1 MPTYRNGD
9 RYQGDDD
16 TWRFKPATVMWIIG
30 CLGAIF
36 LALVAAVWTGI
47 GLISHIEE
55 RLAQS
60 NQRIALL
67 EQQQVAS
74 RETDLRLERQ
84 TAELVANFSMR
95 MEKLEV
101 KIDRLLMDGASRQ
114 SPKSRSGG
122 Y

>member
-1 MPTYRNGD
+1 MPSNNGN
-9 RYQGDDD
+9 RYQGDDE
-16 TWRFKPATVMWIIG
+16 TWHFKPATVMWIIG

-84 TAELVANFSMR
+84 TAELVTQFSLR
-95 MEKLEV
+95 MEKLEA
-101 KIDRLLMDGASRQ
+101 KIDRLLMDGGRDPR
-114 SPKSRSGG
+114 PKSRSGG